1 MIVNSLT
8 SKVHNYN
15 PGSVD
20 ERKFFTVRSGDEKLY
35 FDSKAEYVVYRILED
50 NPKLAPYKA
59 KFINNS
65 SKIEKNLDKFKLWV
79 DNPISNPFEF

>member
-8 SKVHNYN
+8 SKVHNFN
-15 PGSVD
+15 PGSLE

-35 FDSKAEYVVYRILED
+35 FETKAEYIVYRLLIE

-59 KFINNS
+59 KIINKCS
-65 SKIEKNLDKFKLWV
+65 TIEKNLDKFKLWV
-79 DNPISNPFEF
+79 ENPVSNPFQL